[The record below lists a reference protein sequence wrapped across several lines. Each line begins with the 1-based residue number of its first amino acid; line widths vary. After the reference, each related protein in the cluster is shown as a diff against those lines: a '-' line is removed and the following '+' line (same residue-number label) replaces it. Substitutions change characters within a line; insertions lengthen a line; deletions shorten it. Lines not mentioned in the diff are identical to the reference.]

1 MRVKTLLSV
10 LVGLVLIAIGC
21 DKNDNGQDGPNPPDE
36 TWPTENLRIVKSG
49 LSFPWEILWGKD
61 DNIWMTERGGRVSAI
76 DPKTGNTIFTYAIP
90 DVVAN
95 GEGGLLGM
103 VQHPDFK
110 SNGYLYTVYNY
121 DRNGTYTEKVVRFT
135 YANNTLGSP
144 QVLIDNIPA
153 ANIHNGSRL
162 LITQEAS
169 PKLFITTGDAA
180 NLSLVQNVN
189 SLAGKILRI
198 NLDGSIPSDNPIPGN
213 PLWSLGHRNPQG
225 LVLANNLLYITE
237 HGPST
242 DDEINIIERNRN
254 FGWPNVN
261 GPCNEAGEA
270 SFCTQ
275 NNVKTPLWTSGT
287 STVAVCGLD
296 YYNND
301 RIPAWKNSLL
311 MVTLKDAT
319 LYQFKLNSNGQ
330 GIESSK
336 QHYRGNWGR
345 LRDICISPAGRVYL
359 CTSNGGGNDVIV
371 EIQQAD

>member
-1 MRVKTLLSV
+1 MRAKTFFPFLAAVLL
-10 LVGLVLIAIGC
+10 LAIGC

-36 TWPTENLRIVKSG
+36 TWPTENLRIVKRG

-121 DRNGTYTEKVVRFT
+121 SRNGTYTEKVVRFT

-144 QVLIDNIPA
+144 QVIMDNIPA

-162 LITQEAS
+162 LITQDAS

-225 LVLANNLLYITE
+225 LVMANNLLYSTE

-254 FGWPNVN
+254 FGWPTVN
-261 GPCNEAGEA
+261 GPCNEAGET

-275 NNVKTPLWTSGT
+275 NNVKTPLWTSGA

-296 YYNND
+296 YYNGD

-319 LYQFKLNSNGQ
+319 LYQFKLTSNGQ

-336 QHYRGNWGR
+336 QYYRGNWGR
-345 LRDICISPAGRVYL
+345 LRDVCISPAGRVYL